1 MAFSFEDHG
10 TRVHESLFP
19 NESPGILYFKNFDG
33 LHGKMA
39 DEIFLHAS
47 GLHDE
52 K

>member
-1 MAFSFEDHG
+1 ML
-10 TRVHESLFP
+10 SL
-19 NESPGILYFKNFDG
+19 KNFDG

-52 K
+52 KNSSVGVIMKVAAFEK